1 MKKRI
6 FAVILSL
13 LVVITMGAFTGC
25 GQGSGGKGSGEAL
38 LASLD
43 YDEDKLPDAVRDV
56 MILEGTWED
65 MGKQYG
71 EAYPDLV
78 KMTVAAELGSIL
90 EEHTYEEV
98 EKGIEQQLA
107 YFDKYAPEVTEL
119 FRGISEGSGVE
130 FDYVVAGFSRMDG
143 DSFCS
148 SMAAWGDATSG
159 GKVIAGA
166 NMDIDVGVASI
177 GGETCFYGPALIC
190 YPEGEHAFVTNGGFF
205 STVVMNDAG
214 VCFVGSSG
222 QHELEEDTDYG
233 LPVRSPMTFL
243 AAKCDT
249 AEQAKDMY
257 IDNGYCPGTGDNFH
271 VVDEN
276 GSYLIEHTASKTEVR
291 TAGDFGE
298 NDYTVATNDYMIE
311 SMKESMI
318 PSDSD
323 EFWDDCRPR
332 YWTEERFI
340 VEADGNA
347 DEDTFAKALGCNDF
361 YIPENWKE
369 SGWNPGF
376 NSKELKTGWNKSEW
390 DLDHYQGF
398 WSPENREPSLKA
410 VSRGVAVPEDMTM
423 YIMTGCSDTLVSTN
437 PGAVGTY
444 MNIMLNEDY
453 VITAKQAKYY
463 ATMQNFL
470 AARDIEQSGDANNT
484 TRISNLDKAKE
495 YVIKG
500 NNAIYKGNLSD
511 TKDDKR
517 KYYSKAISNYCKAQC
532 YAQAAQ
538 DEPDKIIRDGKDY

>member
-6 FAVILSL
+6 FVVGLVFAMITTMCILS
-13 LVVITMGAFTGC
+13 GC
-25 GQGSGGKGSGEAL
+25 GEKSSGSSSWDNI
-38 LASLD
+38 LAELD
-43 YDEDKLPDAVRDV
+43 YDEDKLPDPVRDAL
-56 MILEGTWED
+56 ILEGSWND

-78 KMTVAAELGSIL
+78 KMTIAAEIGSIL
-90 EEHTYEEV
+90 EEHSYEEI
-98 EKGIEQQLA
+98 EKGIKKQLD
-107 YFDKYAPEVTEL
+107 YYDKYAPEVTEL
-119 FRGISEGSGVE
+119 LRGISEGSGVN

-148 SMAAWGDATSG
+148 SMAAWGDATKG

-222 QHELEEDTDYG
+222 QHELEDDTDYG

-243 AAKCDT
+243 AAKCAT
-249 AEQAKDMY
+249 AEEAKDMY
-257 IDNGYCPGTGDNFH
+257 INDGYCPGTGDNFH
-271 VVDEN
+271 VIDEN
-276 GSYLIEHTASKTEVR
+276 GSYVIEHTASKSEIR
-291 TAGDFGE
+291 QAGDFGE

-311 SMKESMI
+311 TMKESMI
-318 PSDSD
+318 PADSD

-332 YWTEERFI
+332 YWTEERCI
-340 VEADGNA
+340 VEADGKA
-347 DEDTFAKALGCNDF
+347 TEDTFAKALGCNDF

-369 SGWNPGF
+369 LGWAPGF
-376 NSKELKTGWNKSEW
+376 DSSELKTGWNKSTW
-390 DLDHYQGF
+390 DLDHYQGY

-410 VSRGVAVPEDMTM
+410 VSRGIAVPEDMTL

-437 PGAVGTY
+437 PGALGTY
-444 MNIMLNEDY
+444 MNIVLDEDY
-453 VITAKQAKYY
+453 TVTASEAKRY

-470 AARDIEQSGDANNT
+470 AARDIDTSGKEDSS
-484 TRISNLDKAKE
+484 RLKNLDKAKE

-500 NNAIYKGNLSD
+500 NNSVYKGKLAE
-511 TKDDKR
+511 TKADKR
-517 KYYSKAISNYCKAQC
+517 KYYSKAITNYCKAQC

-538 DEPDKIIRDGKDY
+538 DNPEKVLRDGRDY